1 DDVARLAC
9 SAPADEVPDDEASR
23 APSRAALMDVAD
35 DLETIN
41 AFYEVR
47 QWTDGLPVIPA
58 TVPRVARMLARTRRP
73 PHEIIGLL
81 APGFGAATVER
92 IAINAVLAGCDP
104 SYMPVLIAAA
114 KGVSTPRFN
123 LQDIQATT
131 NPVAVW
137 LIVNGPIAKTPGM
150 NGSYNCLGQGTR
162 ANATL
167 GRAIR

>member
-1 DDVARLAC
+1 MRTRAGIRDLAEHFVDGVARLAC
-9 SAPADEVPDDEASR
+9 RASADEVPDDEASR

-35 DLETIN
+35 ELETIN

-47 QWTDGLPVIPA
+47 QWADGLPVIPA

-104 SYMPVLIAAA
+104 SYSP
-114 KGVSTPRFN
+114 
-123 LQDIQATT
+123 
-131 NPVAVW
+131 
-137 LIVNGPIAKTPGM
+137 
-150 NGSYNCLGQGTR
+150 C
-162 ANATL
+162 
-167 GRAIR
+167 